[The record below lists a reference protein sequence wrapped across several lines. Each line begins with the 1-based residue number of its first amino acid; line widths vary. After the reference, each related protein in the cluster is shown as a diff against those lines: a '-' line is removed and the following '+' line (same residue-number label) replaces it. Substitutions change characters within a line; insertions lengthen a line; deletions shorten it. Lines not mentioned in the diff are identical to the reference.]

1 MNANIFEKQNSWVPI
16 EKTEADIKIKL
27 TKNCSPVIKRT
38 QYPLMLTWGSTVHEV
53 QGLSLDKIV
62 LILDLLRQRNFNYGQ
77 IYVALSRVTS
87 FNAL

>member
-1 MNANIFEKQNSWVPI
+1 MNADIFEKQNSWVPI

-62 LILDLLRQRNFNYGQ
+62 
-77 IYVALSRVTS
+77 
-87 FNAL
+87 